1 VEVQVWMAAQHIF
14 FFSDLTL
21 FLLGEVSQDRQYR
34 LAAELIVP
42 NNSQHMLCYET
53 GNSYR
58 I

>member
-1 VEVQVWMAAQHIF
+1 MAAQHIF